1 MPCEVGSNVKQ
12 LSSAGSSRVDFCG
25 FGLNP
30 INQGAFSVFPPH
42 LVYER
47 SREVIVIRYLL
58 ISNSVER
65 YWDNKC
71 TVPGVPPYFLGLE
84 PFLEVL

>member
-12 LSSAGSSRVDFCG
+12 LSSAGSNRVDFCG

-30 INQGAFSVFPPH
+30 INQGAFSVFPPR

-47 SREVIVIRYLL
+47 SREVIGHL
-58 ISNSVER
+58 IFIDLQFSRKIS
-65 YWDNKC
+65 
-71 TVPGVPPYFLGLE
+71 GQ
-84 PFLEVL
+84 

>member
-1 MPCEVGSNVKQ
+1 MKQ
-12 LSSAGSSRVDFCG
+12 LSSAGSNRVDFCG

-47 SREVIVIRYLL
+47 SREVIGHLIFIDLQFSRKILGQQVHCARGAALL
-58 ISNSVER
+58 
-65 YWDNKC
+65 
-71 TVPGVPPYFLGLE
+71 LGFGALLGS
-84 PFLEVL
+84 FII